1 MYEMVITF
9 IDIMGGA
16 LRKINYLMP
25 NLYDATNRAKWF
37 STFENVNYV
46 DIIDLM
52 TGEVMASFAEGKY
65 ID

>member
-9 IDIMGGA
+9 IDIMGGV

-25 NLYDATNRAKWF
+25 NLDDATDRAKWF

-52 TGEVMASFAEGKY
+52 TGEVMASFSEGKY

>member
-9 IDIMGGA
+9 IDIMGGV

-25 NLYDATNRAKWF
+25 NLDDATDRANWF

-52 TGEVMASFAEGKY
+52 TGEVMASFSEGKY

>member
-9 IDIMGGA
+9 IDIMGGV

-25 NLYDATNRAKWF
+25 SLGDATDRAKWF